1 MTALRL
7 CFVGDSLT
15 LGTGDDGYLG
25 WPGRAVR
32 RERAAGHDV
41 TLYNLGIRAETTA
54 DIARR
59 WRTECEPRLPAPHP
73 GALVFSFGANDMAE
87 LDGDV
92 RVPVQ
97 TSVETARTMISEASV
112 WKTVLWVGPT
122 PVIDDDQPFHSASG
136 VDYTFSSQRIAE
148 LSDCYADVAGD
159 LGVPYLD
166 LFTPLSATSDWP
178 ESFVDGDGVHPRDPG
193 YALIA
198 ERFTGWSAWRALFD
212 QPDTPL

>member
-59 WRTECEPRLPAPHP
+59 WRAECEPRLPAPHA

-92 RVPVQ
+92 RVPVE
-97 TSVETARTMISEASV
+97 TSVETARTMIAEASA
-112 WKTVLWVGPT
+112 WKTVLWVGPS
-122 PVIDDDQPFHSASG
+122 PVIDDDQPFHSATG

-148 LSDCYADVAGD
+148 LSDWYADVAGD

-212 QPDTPL
+212 QPDTTL